1 MIADICNH
9 TQNKQGSRINKHIQ
23 VNKINKK
30 DFLIQ
35 IWECQDREGLQN
47 RRRVEARVQ
56 FGVVVKASTFYI
68 FLG

>member
-30 DFLIQ
+30 DCFNSNL
-35 IWECQDREGLQN
+35 RMSG
-47 RRRVEARVQ
+47 
-56 FGVVVKASTFYI
+56 
-68 FLG
+68 